1 MTDTIANIKLQLKN
15 TSPND
20 EQLLIWQQDQ
30 RVGVQNA
37 LKAWQKKQ
45 VMLREKREH
54 FLSRFDIERQYWMQG
69 YDLIAGV
76 DEVGRGPLAGPVVAA
91 AIILPHD
98 FDVLDVIDSKQLSA
112 KKETS
117 CTTKL

>member
-37 LKAWQKKQ
+37 LKAWQKKASD
-45 VMLREKREH
+45 V
-54 FLSRFDIERQYWMQG
+54 
-69 YDLIAGV
+69 AGKT
-76 DEVGRGPLAGPVVAA
+76 RAFF
-91 AIILPHD
+91 IS
-98 FDVLDVIDSKQLSA
+98 F
-112 KKETS
+112 
-117 CTTKL
+117 

>member
-45 VMLREKREH
+45 VMLREKSEH
-54 FLSRFDIERQYWMQG
+54 FFISF
-69 YDLIAGV
+69 
-76 DEVGRGPLAGPVVAA
+76 
-91 AIILPHD
+91 
-98 FDVLDVIDSKQLSA
+98 
-112 KKETS
+112 
-117 CTTKL
+117 